1 MNAHYSP
8 GERIKEVALEDEMR
22 NSYLDY
28 SMSVIVSR
36 ALPDVRDGLKP
47 VHRRILYGMQEL
59 GVLHNRPFKKSARI
73 VGDVMGKYHP
83 HGDSAI
89 YDSIVRMAQD
99 FSLRYPLVDGQ
110 GNFGSVDGDGAAA
123 MRYTEARL
131 AKIAEEMLEDI
142 DKDTVEFGPN
152 YDDSVKEPLVLP
164 SKLPNLLVNGV
175 GGIAVGMATN
185 IPPHNLG
192 EVVDALVYLVDH
204 PDCEIKELMKHVKAP
219 DFPTGGIIYGIQG
232 IREAYSTGRGRCV
245 IRARAHIEEGK
256 RDEQAIVV
264 TELPYQVNKAT
275 LIEKIAQLAND
286 KKIEGIRDIRDESDR
301 DGMRMVIELKRDAI
315 ADIILNQLFKHTQL
329 QSTFGINMIAL
340 DKGVP
345 KQMNLKDVLVKYL
358 EHRHEVVLRRTE
370 FDRRKAQEREHI
382 LLGLKIAVDN
392 IDEVVETIKKSAS
405 VETARERLMKKFSL
419 SEKQAQAILD
429 MRLARLTQLETRK
442 LLDELKALREL
453 ITELTYLIENEG
465 ARMQLI
471 QQEFLELKQ
480 EYGDKRRTEVV
491 KDYEEFTIEDMIA
504 EEDMVVTISHGGY
517 IKRQPVSSYRRQA
530 RGGRGKTGAKTKE
543 EDFIEHL
550 FVASTHEYL
559 LIFTDRGHLHWLKVY
574 DIPQQG
580 PASRGKA
587 LVNLFDLNGQ
597 QIRAFVNVKEFSE
610 DKYLLLATM
619 YGTVKKTSLDAYKHV
634 RKGGIIAINVPDDD
648 ELIAAAVTDG
658 DCEVLL
664 GTSGGKAVRFIES
677 DVRPMGRTAAGVR
690 GVNLPKGQHV
700 VGMVVIRRE
709 GTLMVVTNKGFGKR
723 SEIADYRLTKR
734 GAGGVI
740 TLKTSP
746 KVGTMISIMEVV
758 DQDDLMIITH
768 NGVMIRM
775 PSRDVR
781 VIGRATQGVRL
792 IRLDEGDSIASIA
805 KVVNEDE
812 EQLDKVAGLSASEDE
827 KAVKKEVPKTAPS
840 RQPKAKAKAAKPAA
854 AGKPKSPAKSSKKA
868 ASKGKP
874 AAKAAAKKTP
884 AKPGKKAAPK
894 AVRKTGA
901 KPAKGKAGKGKP
913 AGKPS
918 AAKAKKA
925 APKTAKKAA
934 PKTAKRTPAKPAKKK
949 AAGKAPGRKP
959 PVKGKGGKKR

>member
-1 MNAHYSP
+1 MNAQYNP
-8 GERIKEVALEDEMR
+8 GERIKEVALEEEMR

-36 ALPDVRDGLKP
+36 ALPDVRDGMKP

-59 GVLHNRPFKKSARI
+59 GVMSNRPFKKSARI

-89 YDSIVRMAQD
+89 YDSVVRMAQH
-99 FSLRYPLVDGQ
+99 FSLRYPLVQGQ

-142 DKDTVEFGPN
+142 DKETVDFAPN
-152 YDDSVKEPLVLP
+152 YDDTMKEPIVLP
-164 SKLPNLLVNGV
+164 SKLPNLLINGV

-204 PDCEIKELMKHVKAP
+204 PDCEIDHLMKKVTAP
-219 DFPTGGIIYGIQG
+219 DFPTGGIIYGIKG
-232 IREAYSTGRGRCV
+232 IRDAYRTGRGKCI

-264 TELPYQVNKAT
+264 TELPYQVNKSN
-275 LIEKIAQLAND
+275 LIEKIAQLVND

-315 ADIILNQLFKHTQL
+315 ADIILNQLFKHTML
-329 QSTFGINMIAL
+329 QTTFGINMIAL

-345 KQMNLKDVLVKYL
+345 KQLNLKEILEKYL
-358 EHRHEVVLRRTE
+358 DHRHEVVIRRTE
-370 FDRRKAQEREHI
+370 YELGKAKDRAHI
-382 LLGLKIAVDN
+382 LEGLRIAVDN
-392 IDEVVETIKKSAS
+392 IDEVVDIIKKSQS
-405 VETARERLMKKFSL
+405 VEKAREGLMKKFKL

-429 MRLARLTQLETRK
+429 MRLARLTQLETQK
-442 LLDELKALREL
+442 LIDELKALREL
-453 ITELTYLIENEG
+453 IAELEYLLKNKG

-471 QQEFLELKQ
+471 QQEFLELKTS
-480 EYGDKRRTEVV
+480 YGDPRRTEIV
-491 KDYEEFTIEDMIA
+491 DEYEEFTVEDMIA

-559 LIFTDRGHLHWLKVY
+559 LIFTDRGQLHWLKVY

-587 LVNLFDLNGQ
+587 LVNLLDLAGE

-610 DKYLLLATM
+610 SHFLMLATKL
-619 YGTVKKTSLDAYKHV
+619 GTVKKTALDAYKNV
-634 RKGGIIAINVPDDD
+634 RKGGIKAINISDAD
-648 ELIAAAVTDG
+648 ELIAADITDG
-658 DCEVLL
+658 RCEVVL
-664 GTSGGKAVRFIES
+664 GTSGGKAVRFVET

-690 GVNLPKGQHV
+690 GVNLPKGQRA
-700 VGMVVIRRE
+700 VGMVVVRRE
-709 GTLMVVTNKGFGKR
+709 GTLLVATDKGYGKR
-723 SEIADYRLTKR
+723 SEIAEYRLTKR
-734 GAGGVI
+734 GAAGVI
-740 TLKTSP
+740 TLKTSD
-746 KVGTMISIMEVV
+746 KVGGMMTIMEVV
-758 DQDDLMIITH
+758 EDDDLMVITH
-768 NGVMIRM
+768 KGIMIRM
-775 PSRDVR
+775 AAKDIR

-792 IRLDEGDSIASIA
+792 LRLDDGDEISAIA
-805 KVVNEDE
+805 KVIKQDE
-812 EQLDKVAGLSASEDE
+812 E
-827 KAVKKEVPKTAPS
+827 EVD
-840 RQPKAKAKAAKPAA
+840 
-854 AGKPKSPAKSSKKA
+854 KA
-868 ASKGKP
+868 ASKASPPPSSEKVTEEEKP
-874 AAKAAAKKTP
+874 RSSGGSSSKKSSPVKDAKS
-884 AKPGKKAAPK
+884 
-894 AVRKTGA
+894 TG
-901 KPAKGKAGKGKP
+901 
-913 AGKPS
+913 
-918 AAKAKKA
+918 
-925 APKTAKKAA
+925 KTAKKSGSGD
-934 PKTAKRTPAKPAKKK
+934 KKKSVKKQGKSTEKPAKKK
-949 AAGKAPGRKP
+949 ASKPATKKSSGSKKPTAKKSAGKTA
-959 PVKGKGGKKR
+959 KGGKTKKKKS